1 MAMPVLKACLMLSLE
16 EPLITN
22 YLLQLISAKNRH
34 ILLQHCDVVQLQF
47 ADVLCKPHQRYRYLY
62 FPLSGFISLVT
73 KLEGHKPLEMGL
85 IGNEGM
91 LGVTLAL
98 GVSTAPM
105 QAVVQGKG
113 TAWRIDIA
121 DLQKILLICPQL
133 QHVLQQYLYVQMS
146 QLSQSAAC
154 AHFHQLSPRL
164 ARWLLMSHDRAHSDQ
179 FFLTHQFLADMLGVR
194 RSGITVAAGVMQQQ
208 QFIRYSRG
216 TITILDRQSL
226 QNMACECYQA
236 GLDDYQSVL
245 GKPTPAENDTNV
257 RQNTVTD
264 TP

>member
-1 MAMPVLKACLMLSLE
+1 MSVSTV
-16 EPLITN
+16 PLITN
-22 YLLQLISAKNRH
+22 HLLQLLSSKDRH
-34 ILLQHCDVVQLQF
+34 ILLQYCDVVQLQF
-47 ADVLCKPHQRYRYLY
+47 ADILCEPNQRYRYLY

-73 KLEGHKPLEMGL
+73 KLAGHKPLEMGL

-98 GVSTAPM
+98 GVSTAPI

-245 GKPTPAENDTNV
+245 GKPQHAENDANV
-257 RQNTVTD
+257 RQNTVQD
-264 TP
+264 MP